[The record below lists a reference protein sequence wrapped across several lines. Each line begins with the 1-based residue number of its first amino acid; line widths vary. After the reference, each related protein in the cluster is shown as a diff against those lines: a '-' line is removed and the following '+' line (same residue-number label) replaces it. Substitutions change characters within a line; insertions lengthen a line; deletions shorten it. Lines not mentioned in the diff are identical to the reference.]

1 MKAARV
7 NATSCTAFI
16 SRLARAVVA
25 FANCA
30 EKRNMSSSKI
40 ADAAHELRELSA
52 AELAIV
58 AGGTFIIG
66 TGGGK
71 VPPPP
76 PPPKGNVSHVRFLG
90 PPETTP

>member
-1 MKAARV
+1 MD
-7 NATSCTAFI
+7 
-16 SRLARAVVA
+16 
-25 FANCA
+25 
-30 EKRNMSSSKI
+30 SSKI

-76 PPPKGNVSHVRFLG
+76 PPPPKANVSHVRFLG

>member
-1 MKAARV
+1 
-7 NATSCTAFI
+7 
-16 SRLARAVVA
+16 VVA

-40 ADAAHELRELSA
+40 ADAAYELRELSA

-66 TGGGK
+66 TVGGK
-71 VPPPP
+71 VPPPPP